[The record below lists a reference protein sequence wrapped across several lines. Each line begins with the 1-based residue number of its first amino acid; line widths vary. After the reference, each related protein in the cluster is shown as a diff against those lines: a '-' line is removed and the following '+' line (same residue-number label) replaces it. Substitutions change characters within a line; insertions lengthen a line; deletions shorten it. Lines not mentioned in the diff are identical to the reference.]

1 MMEEYLIPMAWSAV
15 YILETFLLLWV
26 AKIAYVSFYRR
37 VNLKREIFDR
47 GNCALATATTGYLF
61 GVIVAFG
68 GVLAGPAAGWKADL
82 LGIAL
87 YGAVAIVLMV
97 AASFLCEKV
106 LLPRFDN
113 TREIVE
119 DRNMGTAFVEAGMHI
134 ANGLIILAIV
144 QGAGAWWIGLAFWG
158 LAQIVL
164 ILVALLYEVS
174 TRHSI
179 HAELERDNAAV
190 GLAFCGALVG
200 MGNIISLAVTGDFLG
215 WKASLLGFAGYALF
229 GLLMLLI
236 VKKLTDFL
244 LAPGVNLGN
253 KQSEDRPSVG
263 AGLFEAFGY
272 IGASM
277 LLVWAL

>member
-1 MMEEYLIPMAWSAV
+1 MEEYLIPMAWSAV
-15 YILETFLLLWV
+15 YILETFLLLWL
-26 AKIAYVSFYRR
+26 AKFAYVSLYRR
-37 VNLKREIFDR
+37 VDLKREIFDR
-47 GNCALATATTGYLF
+47 RNYALATATTGYLF

-68 GVLAGPAAGWKADL
+68 GVLAGPSAGWKADL

-87 YGAVAIVLMV
+87 YGIVSIALLLV
-97 AASFLCEKV
+97 ASFLSEKV
-106 LLPRFDN
+106 LLPHFDN
-113 TREIVE
+113 TREVVQ
-119 DRNMGTAFVEAGMHI
+119 DRNLGTAFVEAGMHI

-144 QGAGAWWIGLAFWG
+144 QGDGPWWIGLVFWG
-158 LAQIVL
+158 LAQIIL

-200 MGNIISLAVTGDFLG
+200 MGNIISLAVAGDFLG
-215 WKASLLGFAGYALF
+215 WKASLLGFASYAIF
-229 GLLMLLI
+229 GLFMLQI
-236 VKKLTDFL
+236 VKRLTDFL
-244 LAPGVNLGN
+244 LAPGVKLG
-253 KQSEDRPSVG
+253 KEQSDDQPSVG

-272 IGASM
+272 VGASM

>member
-1 MMEEYLIPMAWSAV
+1 MEEYLIPMAWSAV
-15 YILETFLLLWV
+15 YILETFLLLWL
-26 AKIAYVSFYRR
+26 AKFAYVSLYRR
-37 VNLKREIFDR
+37 VDLKREIFDR
-47 GNCALATATTGYLF
+47 RNYALATATTGYLF

-68 GVLAGPAAGWKADL
+68 GVLAGPSAGWKADL

-87 YGAVAIVLMV
+87 YGIVSIALLLV
-97 AASFLCEKV
+97 ASFLSEKV
-106 LLPRFDN
+106 LLPHFDN
-113 TREIVE
+113 TREVVQ

-144 QGAGAWWIGLAFWG
+144 QGDGPWWIGLVFWG
-158 LAQIVL
+158 LAQIIL

-200 MGNIISLAVTGDFLG
+200 MGNIISLAVAGDFLG
-215 WKASLLGFAGYALF
+215 WKASLLGFGSYAIF
-229 GLLMLLI
+229 GLLMLQI
-236 VKKLTDFL
+236 VKRLTDML
-244 LAPGVNLGN
+244 LAPGVKLG
-253 KQSEDRPSVG
+253 KEQSDDQPSVG

-272 IGASM
+272 VGASM

>member
-15 YILETFLLLWV
+15 YILETFLLLWA
-26 AKIAYVSFYRR
+26 AKIAYARFYRR
-37 VNLKREIFDR
+37 VNLKREIFDK
-47 GNCALATATTGYLF
+47 GNFALATATTGYLL

-87 YGAVAIVLMV
+87 YGAVAIVLML
-97 AASFLCEKV
+97 AASLLCEKV

-113 TREIVE
+113 TREVVE

-144 QGAGAWWIGLAFWG
+144 QGSGAWWIGLIFWG

-174 TRHSI
+174 TQHSI

-190 GLAFCGALVG
+190 GLAFGGALVG

-215 WKASLLGFAGYALF
+215 WKASLLGFGGYALF
-229 GLLMLLI
+229 GLIMLLI
-236 VKKLTDFL
+236 VKKLTDLL
-244 LAPGVNLGN
+244 LAPGVNLGE
-253 KQSEDRPSVG
+253 KQSDDPPSVG

-277 LLVWAL
+277 LLVWTL